1 MSFSVFLKPLPKINF
16 MKPSR
21 NTDLKRKTL
30 DTWIRRAQVMI
41 EEVWLLSRLAAKKW
55 GQRSKRV

>member
-1 MSFSVFLKPLPKINF
+1 

-41 EEVWLLSRLAAKKW
+41 EEVWLLSRLAMKKW
-55 GQRSKRV
+55 V